1 MFQPIVIG
9 LSSGAYL
16 LHRMSL
22 CVCYHYL
29 AICVCSYSVRKL
41 GPPPPGRYIHGER
54 PSLNRLFV
62 GLGTFLYVGVVE
74 LLAKE
79 LAESNCERGDNRDA
93 LLKFALFVVGWG
105 AMAVL
110 ALWT

>member
-29 AICVCSYSVRKL
+29 AICVCSYSVKKIRATST
-41 GPPPPGRYIHGER
+41 R
-54 PSLNRLFV
+54 
-62 GLGTFLYVGVVE
+62 
-74 LLAKE
+74 
-79 LAESNCERGDNRDA
+79 
-93 LLKFALFVVGWG
+93 
-105 AMAVL
+105 
-110 ALWT
+110 